1 MAGIAIYTTVT
12 TFCLVANVLWGFGGR
27 ITKKDHYQT
36 ERFVAVALKYG
47 TRDTGSSLVPQ
58 DNVYRIRTR
67 TPVAQ
72 MVAEWGQNTSRLH
85 RNSRHILARVNKT
98 DADLNY

>member
-36 ERFVAVALKYG
+36 ERFVAVTLKYG

-58 DNVYRIRTR
+58 DNVYRIRTW
-67 TPVAQ
+67 TPVARWWPSGDNIP
-72 MVAEWGQNTSRLH
+72 VDCIE
-85 RNSRHILARVNKT
+85 NSCDILARVNKT